1 MCTINYQ
8 NHQSNSNN
16 CDNINHKINN
26 FYLVPVNPKIPLLKA
41 KNFPKDLISD
51 IVDGKNIKMRYY
63 IAKLIGW

>member
-1 MCTINYQ
+1 
-8 NHQSNSNN
+8 
-16 CDNINHKINN
+16 
-26 FYLVPVNPKIPLLKA
+26 VPVNPKIPLLKA